1 MENKEL
7 GIYIHIPF
15 CQHKC
20 DYCDFISFSNKQQFI
35 EDYMEA
41 VKKEINN
48 YFNNKTL
55 LETYTVTTI
64 YIGGGTPSYIN
75 SKYIFEIMEVLENN
89 LKDNMIKM
97 EDMEIT
103 IEVNPGTVNKEKLE
117 QYRKAKINRLSIGL
131 QSTNNKILKQI
142 GRIHTFEQFL
152 KTYQMA
158 KEVGFDNVNVDLM
171 IGLPNQTIEDIK
183 RNLKEVIQLY
193 PTHISVYSLIV
204 EEGTVMAQKIE
215 NHQLQ
220 EMDEELERNMY
231 WYVKNT
237 LELNGYTHYEISN
250 FAKEGKESRHNLNC
264 WKQKEYI
271 GMGVA
276 AHSYL
281 NYVRYTNP
289 SEMEQYI
296 IRMNNL
302 NEQIVKNILELSNDR
317 AKTSPK
323 ENIETVYEIEEVQ
336 DLEERKREYMLLGLR
351 TIKGVCISKF
361 KEKYVDNPIFLYKK
375 ELEKLVEEKLV
386 VIDGDYIRL
395 TNKGLDLGNL
405 VWEEFVPNLTEKTLS
420 KT

>member
-20 DYCDFISFSNKQQFI
+20 DYCDFISFSNKQDFI
-35 EDYMEA
+35 ENYVEA

-48 YFNNKTL
+48 YFKDKTL

-75 SKYIFEIMEVLENN
+75 SKYICEIMKVLEEN
-89 LKDNMIKM
+89 LKDNMVKM

-131 QSTNNKILKQI
+131 QSTNNEMLKQI
-142 GRIHTFEQFL
+142 GRIHTYEQFL
-152 KTYQMA
+152 ETYQMA
-158 KEVGFDNVNVDLM
+158 KEVGFENINVDLM

-183 RNLKEVIQLY
+183 RSLKEIVQLN

-204 EEGTVMAQKIE
+204 EEGTVIAQKIE

-250 FAKEGKESRHNLNC
+250 FAKEGKESKHNMNC
-264 WKQKEYI
+264 WRQKEYI
-271 GMGVA
+271 GIGLA

-281 NYVRYTNP
+281 NYVRYTNT

-296 IRMNNL
+296 TRMNHL
-302 NEQIVKNILELSNDR
+302 NEKIVKDILELSNNKE
-317 AKTSPK
+317 KTSLEENEK
-323 ENIETVYEIEEVQ
+323 NIETAYEIEELQ
-336 DLEERKREYMLLGLR
+336 DVEDRKKEYMLLGLR
-351 TIKGVCISKF
+351 TIEGVSISKF
-361 KEKYVDNPIFLYKK
+361 KEKYIDNPIFLFRK

-386 VIDGDYIRL
+386 VIDGDYIKL
-395 TNKGLDLGNL
+395 TNKGLDLANL
-405 VWEEFVPNLTEKTLS
+405 VWEEFI
-420 KT
+420 